1 MTPAE
6 RTLLAP
12 EAADAMDADEDAP
25 IDGSLTGKAE
35 LSDEDDSLLED
46 AKSGCDDDENGS

>member
-12 EAADAMDADEDAP
+12 EAADTMDVDEDVP
-25 IDGSLTGKAE
+25 IDGSLTGKAQ

-46 AKSGCDDDENGS
+46 AEDIWNDFDS